1 MDPATTKGVS
11 ELMMTKATMAGK
23 PPRDQSGSAIEDDR
37 DGNLRNE
44 HLGQDRQQEQQPSSS
59 SNHPI

>member
-23 PPRDQSGSAIEDDR
+23 PPRDQSGSSIEDDR
-37 DGNLRNE
+37 DENLRNE
-44 HLGQDRQQEQQPSSS
+44 HPGPGPAAGATTQQQL
-59 SNHPI
+59 

>member
-1 MDPATTKGVS
+1 VS
-11 ELMMTKATMAGK
+11 ELMMTKATMADK

-44 HLGQDRQQEQQPSSS
+44 HPGPGPAAGATTQQQL
-59 SNHPI
+59 